1 MARGIAGILSEQY
14 DGIDKLGWAPGRI
27 EIQTAAPI
35 TERDLLT
42 PGAFHIMQ
50 ATCGRPSAFSLQPSG
65 KFNHGR
71 NTGRNKSGR
80 PMTTTTRAVTASTRT

>member
-42 PGAFHIMQ
+42 PGAFHITQ
-50 ATCGRPSAFSLQPSG
+50 ATCGLPSAMFRKIRSWAEYGGGTKPDGPLSASCLERV
-65 KFNHGR
+65 GR
-71 NTGRNKSGR
+71 NDGLE
-80 PMTTTTRAVTASTRT
+80 